1 MNHNN
6 LHNFCHNSPTNG
18 GVSNGYFYSTT
29 PNLSRGVVEI
39 IDVLDIL
46 KRIIKFTPKTS
57 KKLKYS

>member
-6 LHNFCHNSPTNG
+6 LLNFCHNSLING

-29 PNLSRGVVEI
+29 SNGGVVEI